1 MKKTI
6 LSALIPLFMATSA
19 AFGTAVISYNDNGA
33 GGGTATSGSYNPTST
48 FSFDVFLTLTQPPV
62 NSRGLSYWFEVPTA
76 LAPFITITS
85 ETYFT
90 FTVGT
95 DTTALKTFNDISGR
109 TNTGFLTDKSA
120 SASGD
125 LGGITTGGTTVAS
138 PGTYQVANITF
149 SLSGAPAGTYILES
163 TTASPKTSES
173 TENNPPG
180 TFTDFNIAQAQYT
193 ITVVPEP
200 ATLSLLGLGGLGSL
214 GLTVLRAR
222 RRS

>member
-6 LSALIPLFMATSA
+6 LSALIPVFMATSA

-95 DTTALKTFNDISGR
+95 DTTATKTFTDISGR
-109 TNTGFLTDKSA
+109 TNTGFLTDKSP

-149 SLSGAPAGTYILES
+149 SLTGAKPRTS
-163 TTASPKTSES
+163 TPTSHDCWL
-173 TENNPPG
+173 PG
-180 TFTDFNIAQAQYT
+180 
-193 ITVVPEP
+193 
-200 ATLSLLGLGGLGSL
+200 
-214 GLTVLRAR
+214 R
-222 RRS
+222 RPW